1 MPSGMFSFREA
12 ILLSNRG
19 AKIAQIIFGAL
30 LVLLGLYFAANGAWL
45 VSLGGTFYYV
55 VVGLLMIASG
65 IQVVR
70 DRNSGFVI
78 YFVAWILTLVWSF
91 YESGLDPWKL
101 EVRLFAPS
109 VLLAAFLLPGLARG
123 VKAAAPRFWRSFQ
136 AATGVVAILLVC
148 AILYASYGPVSGE
161 TTQITAETGPMK
173 PTEWEHYGND
183 AGQSR
188 YAGLAQITP
197 DNVNKLQV
205 AWSSHSGDLPDEIE
219 QHRKGR
225 EYHSE
230 STPIKVGNTLYSCT
244 PHSWIIATNATTGEV
259 KWTFD
264 PKLPRTNP
272 YIVCRGVSYYDAPQA
287 DSCKARVFAP
297 TMDGRIYALDAEN
310 GKICEG
316 FGEKGFIDLKDQTG
330 KDDSGKSWG
339 GGWQVSTSTP
349 LVMNDRLVVGSRVI
363 DNMSTDEPS
372 GVVRA
377 FDPLDGHQV
386 WAWDVGRS
394 EDALPGRL
402 PEGEIYTKGT
412 PNVWGTIT
420 GDSKLNLV
428 YLGTGNAAPDYYTA
442 FRRPFDDKF
451 GTSLVAL
458 DVTTGKLRW
467 HYQLVHHDM
476 WDFDVPVGPSLFDM
490 PDGTPALI
498 QTTKMG
504 EVFMF
509 NRATGEPLV
518 ETKEMPFETSG
529 AAPNV
534 PVSPTQPVPVGMPSL
549 VPEKLTAQDMWGAT
563 PIDQLACRI
572 DFARARSEGI
582 FTPIGPTRSIGNPAF
597 DGVTDWGGA
606 SIDPVNK
613 VMYVNTMNMPFYFQL
628 VDRTTDYGK
637 ELLKQKSSGGENAQK
652 LDVRLQ
658 ENTPYLATLRAWLSP
673 FMVPCVPPPWGQ
685 LVAIDLKSQKV
696 MWRKTLGNARKNNAF
711 GITQNLPLPTG
722 TPNLGGSLATA
733 GGLVF
738 IGATTDNYVR
748 AFDARTGKEVWR
760 YSLPAGGQANPMSYV
775 GEDGRQYVVITAGG
789 HGALGTSYGDE
800 TIAFAL
806 PK

>member
-1 MPSGMFSFREA
+1 LTFD
-12 ILLSNRG
+12 RG
-19 AKIAQIIFGAL
+19 ARIAQIIFGAV
-30 LVLLGLYFAANGAWL
+30 LVLLGLYFAGYGGWL
-45 VSLGGTFYYV
+45 ASLGGTVYYIIA
-55 VVGLLMIASG
+55 GILMIISG
-65 IQVVR
+65 VQVAR
-70 DRNSGFVI
+70 GKPSGFVI
-78 YFVAWILTLVWSF
+78 YLAVWVYTLIWSLV
-91 YESGLDPWKL
+91 ESGLDPWRL

-109 VLLAAFLLPGLARG
+109 VLLAAFLLPGMSRG
-123 VKAAAPRFWRSFQ
+123 AKASAPRLWRGFQ
-136 AATGVVAILLVC
+136 AATAVVAVLLV
-148 AILYASYGPVSGE
+148 ASILYAAYGPAAGQASQVAAD
-161 TTQITAETGPMK
+161 TKPML
-173 PTEWEHYGND
+173 PTDWQHYGND

-188 YAGLAQITP
+188 FAGLGQITP
-197 DNVNKLQV
+197 DNINKLQV
-205 AWSSHSGDLPDEIE
+205 AWSSHTGDMPDEIE

-244 PHSWIIATNATTGEV
+244 PHSWVIATDATTGAT

-272 YIVCRGVSYYDAPQA
+272 YIVCRGVSYYAAPQA
-287 DSCKARVFAP
+287 TECKARVFAP
-297 TMDGRIYALDAEN
+297 TMDGRIYALDAET
-310 GKICEG
+310 GGICQS
-316 FGEKGFIDLKDQTG
+316 FGDKGFVDLKDQTG
-330 KDDSGKSWG
+330 KWP

-363 DNMSTDEPS
+363 DNMAVDEPS

-377 FDPLDGHQV
+377 FDPVDGHQA

-402 PEGEIYTKGT
+402 PEGEEYTRGT

-420 GDSKLNLV
+420 GDPKLNLV
-428 YLGTGNAAPDYYTA
+428 YLGTGNAAPDYYIGH
-442 FRRPFDDKF
+442 RRPFDDKF

-467 HYQLVHHDM
+467 HYQLVHRDM

-490 PDGTPALI
+490 ADGTPAML

-504 EVFMF
+504 EIFVF
-509 NRATGEPLV
+509 NRATGAPLV

-529 AAPNV
+529 GPEGV
-534 PVSPTQPVPVGMPSL
+534 FVSPTQPVPVGMPSL
-549 VPEKLTAQDMWGAT
+549 VPRKLVEQDMWGAT

-572 DFARARSEGI
+572 DFARARNHGI

-606 SIDPVNK
+606 SVDPERK
-613 VMYVNTMNMPFYFQL
+613 VMFINTMEMPFYFQL
-628 VDRTTDYGK
+628 VDRTTPYGQD
-637 ELLKQKSSGGENAQK
+637 LLKIKSSGGENAQK

-658 ENTPYLATLRAWLSP
+658 EGTPYLATLRAWLSP

-685 LVAIDLKSQKV
+685 MVAIDLKTQKIL
-696 MWRKTLGNARKNNAF
+696 WRSTLGNARKNNVF
-711 GITQNLPLPTG
+711 NLTQNLPLPTG

-738 IGATTDNYVR
+738 IGATTDNYIR

-760 YSLPAGGQANPMSYV
+760 HSLPAGGQANPMSYV

-806 PK
+806 PPKPPTQ

>member
-1 MPSGMFSFREA
+1 MQSVP
-12 ILLSNRG
+12 G
-19 AKIAQIIFGAL
+19 ARIAQISFGAIL
-30 LVLLGLYFAANGAWL
+30 SLLGLYFAGYGGWL
-45 VSLGGTFYYV
+45 VLLGDTPYYAV
-55 VVGLLMIASG
+55 AGLAMIASG
-65 IQVVR
+65 IQVAR
-70 DRNSGFVI
+70 GAKSGFFI
-78 YFVAWILTLVWSF
+78 YAAVWLATLLWAF

-109 VLLAAFLLPGLARG
+109 VLLAAFLLPGICRPA
-123 VKAAAPRFWRSFQ
+123 KAAAPRFWRGFQ
-136 AATGVVAILLVC
+136 AATALVAVLLI
-148 AILYASYGPVSGE
+148 ASILYASYGPAAGEVS
-161 TTQITAETGPMK
+161 QVAARTGPQG
-173 PTEWEHYGND
+173 PTDWQHYGND
-183 AGQSR
+183 AGKTGF
-188 YAGLAQITP
+188 ADLAQIVP
-197 DNVNKLQV
+197 GNVAQLEV
-205 AWSSHSGDLPDEIE
+205 AWTAHTGDLPDDKEL
-219 QHRKGR
+219 HRKGR

-230 STPIKVGNTLYSCT
+230 STPIKIGNTLYSCT
-244 PHSWIIATNATTGEV
+244 PHSWVVATDATTGAQ

-264 PKLPRTNP
+264 PQLPRNNP
-272 YIVCRGVSYYDAPQA
+272 YIVCRGVSYYAAPDAE
-287 DSCKARVFAP
+287 SCKTRVFAP
-297 TMDGRIYALDAEN
+297 TMDGRMYALDAET
-310 GKICEG
+310 GAICQG
-316 FGEKGFIDLKDQTG
+316 FGTDGFIDLKDQTG
-330 KDDSGKSWG
+330 VDAAGKAWG

-377 FDPLDGHQV
+377 FDPVDGHQV

-402 PEGEIYTKGT
+402 PEGESYTKGT

-420 GDSKLNLV
+420 GDPKLNLV

-442 FRRPFDDKF
+442 FRRPFDNTF
-451 GTSLVAL
+451 GTSIVAL
-458 DVTTGKLRW
+458 DATTGKLRW
-467 HYQLVHHDM
+467 HYQLVHNDM

-504 EVFMF
+504 EIFMF
-509 NRATGEPLV
+509 DRATGKPLV

-549 VPEKLTAQDMWGAT
+549 VPEKLTPQDIWGAT

-572 DFARARSEGI
+572 EFAQARSDGI

-606 SIDPVNK
+606 SVDPVNK
-613 VMYVNTMNMPFYFQL
+613 AMFINTMNMPFYFQL
-628 VDRTTDYGK
+628 VDRTTPYGQ
-637 ELLKQKSSGGENAQK
+637 ELLKIKSSGGENAQK

-673 FMVPCVPPPWGQ
+673 FAVPCVAPPWGRM
-685 LVAIDLKSQKV
+685 VAIDLKTQTV
-696 MWRKTLGNARKNNAF
+696 LWTKTLGNARKNNVF
-711 GITQNLPLPTG
+711 GLTQNLPLPTG
-722 TPNLGGSLATA
+722 TPNLGGSLATS

-738 IGATTDNYVR
+738 VGATTDNYIR
-748 AFDARTGKEVWR
+748 AFDARTGTELWR
-760 YSLPAGGQANPMSYV
+760 HELQAGGQANPMSYI
-775 GEDGRQYVVITAGG
+775 GEDGRQYIVITAGG
-789 HGALGTSYGDE
+789 HGALGTSYGDL
-800 TIAFAL
+800 TVAFAL
-806 PK
+806 PKTAR